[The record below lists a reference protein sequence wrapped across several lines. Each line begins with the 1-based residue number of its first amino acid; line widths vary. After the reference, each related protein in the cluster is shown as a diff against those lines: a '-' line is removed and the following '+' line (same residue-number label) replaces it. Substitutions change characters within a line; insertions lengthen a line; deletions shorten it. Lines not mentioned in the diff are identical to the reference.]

1 MEVSSPAILDLV
13 GSDRFI
19 LKLCHSFK
27 GRALPLLVSEGMPLC
42 KILIYIAKALLP
54 LHLNI
59 LQAFCS
65 TFIFTV
71 SVFSMG
77 LDSMS
82 KFLDVLHP
90 RTSLKDSG
98 QQSRKI

>member
-1 MEVSSPAILDLV
+1 MEASSSAVLDLV
-13 GSDRFI
+13 GSNQFMS
-19 LKLCHSFK
+19 HPQSVSFFK
-27 GRALPLLVSEGMPLC
+27 CRALPLLVSEGMPLC
-42 KILIYIAKALLP
+42 KILIYTSKALLP

-65 TFIFTV
+65 TSIFTV
-71 SVFSMG
+71 NVFSMG

-98 QQSRKI
+98 